1 MQTLRQDADRIIEAA
16 IHAALPD
23 TAVKKA
29 LKEIAF
35 PEGGRLILVAT
46 GKAAWQMAKAA
57 WDEIG
62 SRIDCGVVVTK
73 YDHSKGAIGNLEIHE
88 AGHPVSD
95 KNSYEATDKA
105 IKAVSNLTDRD
116 SVLFLLSGGGS
127 ALFEKPLIDES
138 ENQSITKQLL
148 KCGASIVE
156 MNTIRK
162 RLSAVKGGR
171 FAQLCS
177 PAHIYTIVLSDIIGD
192 PLDMIASGPAYP
204 DSSTCDQALEIASR
218 YNLQLSEKAQALL
231 RQETPKVLDN
241 VTTYVTGSVKQL
253 CKAAEETATGLG
265 YTPVFLSASL
275 ECEAREA
282 GAFLASIAQDHQD
295 SKQSLAYIAGGE
307 TVVHLTG
314 HGLGGRNQ
322 EIALSAADRIGACIQ
337 TCVFS
342 VGSDGTDGPTDA
354 AGGYCDQDTK
364 KILGNQGIDIKSVLC
379 DNDAYHALKKCNG
392 LVITGATGTNVNDLT
407 VLLIR
412 RH

>member
-156 MNTIRK
+156 MN
-162 RLSAVKGGR
+162 
-171 FAQLCS
+171 
-177 PAHIYTIVLSDIIGD
+177 
-192 PLDMIASGPAYP
+192 
-204 DSSTCDQALEIASR
+204 
-218 YNLQLSEKAQALL
+218 
-231 RQETPKVLDN
+231 
-241 VTTYVTGSVKQL
+241 
-253 CKAAEETATGLG
+253 
-265 YTPVFLSASL
+265 
-275 ECEAREA
+275 
-282 GAFLASIAQDHQD
+282 
-295 SKQSLAYIAGGE
+295 
-307 TVVHLTG
+307 
-314 HGLGGRNQ
+314 
-322 EIALSAADRIGACIQ
+322 
-337 TCVFS
+337 
-342 VGSDGTDGPTDA
+342 
-354 AGGYCDQDTK
+354 
-364 KILGNQGIDIKSVLC
+364 
-379 DNDAYHALKKCNG
+379 
-392 LVITGATGTNVNDLT
+392 
-407 VLLIR
+407 
-412 RH
+412 